1 MKIVGKIERS
11 DLEGG
16 QWIVHTAKGE
26 KYQLSG
32 AVTELSDGMNAEL
45 TGSID
50 RNMMGFGMAGANFV
64 VTAVAAATTAKKPKT
79 KK

>member
-11 DLEGG
+11 NLEGG
-16 QWIVHTAKGE
+16 QWILHTAKGE

-64 VTAVAAATTAKKPKT
+64 VTAVATAAKKPKT